1 MGQDGTVTTGMPT
14 GHLWP
19 VVAGGRG
26 ETQALVYK
34 FLGGGFKRIEKSVCV
49 CVFSIL
55 KQWQKFKTLEGQRKY
70 SCSVRRVAPVCN
82 LSSGHQRTN
91 L

>member
-19 VVAGGRG
+19 VVAGGGG

-34 FLGGGFKRIEKSVCV
+34 IWGGGVSRELKNLCVCV
-49 CVFSIL
+49 CVL
-55 KQWQKFKTLEGQRKY
+55 NFKTMAKI
-70 SCSVRRVAPVCN
+70 
-82 LSSGHQRTN
+82 
-91 L
+91 

>member
-19 VVAGGRG
+19 VVAGGGG

-34 FLGGGFKRIEKSVCV
+34 IWGGGFKRIEKSVCV
-49 CVFSIL
+49 CV
-55 KQWQKFKTLEGQRKY
+55 
-70 SCSVRRVAPVCN
+70 CS
-82 LSSGHQRTN
+82 QF
-91 L
+91 

>member
-19 VVAGGRG
+19 VVAGGG
-26 ETQALVYK
+26 GATQALVYK
-34 FLGGGFKRIEKSVCV
+34 IWGGGFKRIEKSV

-55 KQWQKFKTLEGQRKY
+55 KQWQKFKNT
-70 SCSVRRVAPVCN
+70 
-82 LSSGHQRTN
+82 
-91 L
+91 